1 MSLAFFG
8 GLAEGAL
15 DARKE
20 QAAADRDAAKSKAKS
35 KQEEDKQI
43 AALHKAI
50 ANTGVMTA
58 QEMYDLGGIRD
69 IRYLTSMLADK
80 TKLQQDNKTA
90 ADLSATRVDF
100 SKQGL
105 AFLHSNK
112 NQNVLVPGLASI
124 AKNTLGLDG
133 QTFTQALGTLPGAT
147 RIADT
152 TFNMLDTVL
161 SSDPDMPLD
170 KFQRVVDTRLGDLI
184 NASQH
189 MPQHATGVKQ
199 GSEMYFRKIH
209 QAFKGKD
216 HLDVL
221 RKALVEHKFF
231 KPSSRETENAKLN
244 MDKAG
249 AGEGGETA
257 VVAITNV
264 GSTANIGDVTV
275 VDDTFPLEM
284 GSHEK
289 AIFGRANLETN
300 KPYNVD
306 TQGAVPQYG
315 LKTIVRNL
323 DQAVSQGV
331 SVDNKYNSFAES
343 WVNASP
349 AARQLLD
356 LSSAFEVLDDRV
368 TEKNRQ
374 FKTTVYRNR
383 RTGLTTKEVVEIL
396 PNAQDKLRE
405 DKFAQDLI
413 RQGAALNGASRTVRD
428 IELIAQNVGIMMA
441 LENPANATLET
452 IFKDSNAEEISRIYG
467 VLSQYINDNNSTV
480 VVDGAGNSVRVM
492 NKNNFHNA
500 LLTAI
505 GNQDEIVTKRLREV
519 GVDSGLVMSG
529 AATGVGTF
537 IDNFAT
543 GLQGLI
549 NQFDT
554 YVGRTRELYS
564 VNSPAAFNNARNTL
578 KTRLNVDFD
587 QLIAG
592 EREKMAANRNTYNNA
607 TDSRQKLL
615 AYSRAQISFYK
626 INLAYQYAAI
636 SQGGEGSAR
645 TISDTDFAKNFLAL
659 FQESG
664 PGFLGVVDLI
674 KRQTKIQLAANR
686 LLLNKAKEG
695 RFSKFYPEVNALGE
709 ALQFQH
715 SIREKRRPI
724 RSVATLGGSLDI
736 GKRDTGEGAAA
747 QATLSTDVTDRDINI
762 YFNNHETGAE
772 ATPLVSKRGDKSFKL
787 DFADANFQESFYSS
801 FQLLYAPKL
810 KEMISKAGAKNF
822 GTMEEKNA
830 ENWIDNNKDTL
841 IFHLFNI
848 NGVLG
853 QIKPDRNPFR
863 FVNTKDIKGFKSMF
877 PKKPISL
884 IINDWNK
891 TDDFGRDKFYHLR
904 TDRLNEKFP
913 KEVERLKGEEFIFE
927 KLTDIIM
934 SYMRKNWG
942 RIDN

>member
-20 QAAADRDAAKSKAKS
+20 QAAADRAAAKSKAKI
-35 KQEEDKQI
+35 KLEEDKQI

-50 ANTGVMTA
+50 ANTGVMTTE
-58 QEMYDLGGIRD
+58 EMLKLGGIRN
-69 IRYLTSMLADK
+69 IPYLTSVLAGK

-90 ADLSATRVDF
+90 AELSSARTAYD
-100 SKQGL
+100 GM

-112 NQNVLVPGLASI
+112 KENVFVPGLASI

-133 QTFTQALGTLPGAT
+133 QSFTQALGTVPGAT

-161 SSDPDMPLD
+161 SSDPDMPID
-170 KFQRVVDTRLGDLI
+170 KFQRVVNARLSDLN

-189 MPQHATGVKQ
+189 MPQHATGVIQ

-209 QAFKGKD
+209 DVFKGSPD
-216 HLDVL
+216 HLNVL
-221 RKALVEHKFF
+221 RKALVENKFF
-231 KPSSRETENAKLN
+231 KPSSRETEDAKLN

-264 GSTANIGDVTV
+264 GSTANIGKDVTV
-275 VDDTFPLEM
+275 VDDTFPLET
-284 GSHEK
+284 GPHEK
-289 AIFGRANLETN
+289 AIFGRANLEAN

-315 LKTIVRNL
+315 LRTIVRNL

-331 SVDNKYNSFAES
+331 SVDNKYNPFAKS
-343 WVNASP
+343 WVNANP
-349 AARQLLD
+349 DARQLLD
-356 LSSAFEVLDDRV
+356 LSSAFEVLDDRLS
-368 TEKNRQ
+368 EKNRQ
-374 FKTTVYRNR
+374 FKTTVYENR
-383 RTGLTTKEVVEIL
+383 RTGLKTKEVVEIL
-396 PNAQDKLRE
+396 PSAQDKIRE
-405 DKFAQDLI
+405 DKFVQGLI

-428 IELIAQNVGIMMA
+428 IELIAQNVGITMA
-441 LENPANATLET
+441 LENAPANATLET
-452 IFKDSNAEEISRIYG
+452 IFKDSNAEEIKGIYG

-480 VVDGAGNSVRVM
+480 IVDGAGNSVRVM
-492 NKNNFHNA
+492 SKNNFHNM
-500 LLTAI
+500 LLSAI
-505 GNQDEIVTKRLREV
+505 GNQDRIVTERLREV

-529 AATGVGTF
+529 AATGVATF

-543 GLQGLI
+543 GLKGLV

-578 KTRLNVDFD
+578 KAYGADFD
-587 QLIAG
+587 QLVEG
-592 EREKMAANRNTYNNA
+592 ERQKMAANMDAYNNA

-686 LLLNKAKEG
+686 LLLSKAKEG

-724 RSVATLGGSLDI
+724 RSVKTLNGNLDI

-747 QATLSTDVTDRDINI
+747 QAAPSTDVTDRDINI
-762 YFNNHETGAE
+762 YFNNHKTGAK
-772 ATPLVSKRGDKSFKL
+772 ATPLVSERGDKSFKL

-810 KEMISKAGAKNF
+810 KEMISKTGAKNF

-853 QIKPDRNPFR
+853 QIRPDRNPFR

-891 TDDFGRDKFYHLR
+891 TDRFGRDKFYHLR
-904 TDRLNEKFP
+904 TNRLNEEFP

-934 SYMRKNWG
+934 SYMYKNWG
-942 RIDN
+942 RINN

>member
-15 DARKE
+15 DVRKE
-20 QAAADRDAAKSKAKS
+20 QAAADRAAAKSKAKS
-35 KQEEDKQI
+35 KLEEDKQI

-58 QEMYDLGGIRD
+58 QEMYDLGAIRN
-69 IRYLTSMLADK
+69 IQYLTSMLADK

-90 ADLSATRVDF
+90 AELSSARTAYD
-100 SKQGL
+100 GM

-112 NQNVLVPGLASI
+112 KENVFVPGLASI

-133 QTFTQALGTLPGAT
+133 QNFTQALGTVPGAT

-161 SSDPDMPLD
+161 SSDPDMPID
-170 KFQRVVDTRLGDLI
+170 KFQRVVNARLGDLI

-189 MPQHATGVKQ
+189 MPQHLTGVKQ

-209 QAFKGKD
+209 DVFKGKD
-216 HLDVL
+216 HLNVL
-221 RKALVEHKFF
+221 RKALVENKFF
-231 KPSSRETENAKLN
+231 KPSSRETEDAKLN
-244 MDKAG
+244 MEKAG

-264 GSTANIGDVTV
+264 GSTANIGKDVTV
-275 VDDTFPLEM
+275 VNDMSPLET

-289 AIFGRANLETN
+289 AIYGRANLEAN

-331 SVDNKYNSFAES
+331 SVDNKYNSFAKS
-343 WVNASP
+343 WVNANP
-349 AARQLLD
+349 DARRFLD
-356 LSSAFEVLDDRV
+356 LSSAFEVLDDRL

-374 FKTTVYRNR
+374 VETTVYKNR
-383 RTGLTTKEVVEIL
+383 RTNLTTKEVVEIL
-396 PNAQDKLRE
+396 PSAQDKLRE

-428 IELIAQNVGIMMA
+428 IELIAQNVGITIA
-441 LENPANATLET
+441 LENAGDSATLET
-452 IFKDSNAEEISRIYG
+452 IFKDSNAEEIKGIYG

-480 VVDGAGNSVRVM
+480 IVDGAGNRVRVM

-695 RFSKFYPEVNALGE
+695 RFSKFYAEVNALGE

-724 RSVATLGGSLDI
+724 RSVKTLGGNLDI

-747 QATLSTDVTDRDINI
+747 QATPSTDVTDRDINI

-787 DFADANFQESFYSS
+787 DFADANFQKSFYSS

-853 QIKPDRNPFR
+853 QIKPERNPFR